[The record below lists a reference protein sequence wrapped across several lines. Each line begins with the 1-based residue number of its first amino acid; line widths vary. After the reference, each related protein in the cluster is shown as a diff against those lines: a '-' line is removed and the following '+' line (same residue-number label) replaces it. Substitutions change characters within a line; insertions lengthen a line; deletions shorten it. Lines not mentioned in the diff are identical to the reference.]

1 MLHQPCRAG
10 VLSDADHQS
19 CRVLLRG
26 VCLALWPDLRK
37 RFFPG
42 EDMMEILRE
51 ASDITSYGIRAYI
64 DQVREKSGDSPK
76 LLIAEKWLE
85 NMKREE

>member
-1 MLHQPCRAG
+1 
-10 VLSDADHQS
+10 
-19 CRVLLRG
+19 
-26 VCLALWPDLRK
+26 
-37 RFFPG
+37 
-42 EDMMEILRE
+42 MMEILRE

-76 LLIAEKWLE
+76 LLIAEKWLV